1 MGGSK
6 FAQFSSHPL
15 YLLRRLIQ
23 RIKIN
28 ILKLVCYC
36 LTNLV
41 FRNQSKSDMIRDIL
55 VGAKADD
62 LFDNRCRDGKRR
74 TWSRET
80 DATKWKL
87 VTDETQS
94 LYELGMTEKGQ
105 ILCEFQVNIHYC
117 S

>member
-1 MGGSK
+1 
-6 FAQFSSHPL
+6 
-15 YLLRRLIQ
+15 
-23 RIKIN
+23 
-28 ILKLVCYC
+28 
-36 LTNLV
+36 
-41 FRNQSKSDMIRDIL
+41 MIRDIL

-105 ILCEFQVNIHYC
+105 ILCEFQVNIQYIVYIIDYANFQFKVLFFGET
-117 S
+117 

>member
-1 MGGSK
+1 
-6 FAQFSSHPL
+6 
-15 YLLRRLIQ
+15 
-23 RIKIN
+23 
-28 ILKLVCYC
+28 
-36 LTNLV
+36 
-41 FRNQSKSDMIRDIL
+41 MIRDIL

-105 ILCEFQVNIHYC
+105 ILCEFQVLSIKLISQIFNFFFLLLKLEFCIFN
-117 S
+117 